1 MLERLAA
8 LGFRKDDTL
17 LGYFF
22 RRSGEIKM
30 SDNERVLAVKCV
42 FFDGLI
48 YLLNNYRPF
57 ASLKEDDILSFDR
70 KGYQAIF

>member
-1 MLERLAA
+1 MFERLAA
-8 LGFRKDDTL
+8 LGFRKDTL

-22 RRSGEIKM
+22 RRSGEIKI
-30 SDNERVLAVKCV
+30 SEHEKVLAIKCV

-57 ASLKEDDILSFDR
+57 ASLKEGDILSFDR
-70 KGYQAIF
+70 